1 MINKKRLIAFIVVV
15 VTMLSVII
23 TTTPDL
29 TTKLR
34 LGLDLRGGFEIL
46 YEAEAFEPGAEVTRD
61 ALLQTARSLR
71 DRIDKQGTT
80 EPEILPE
87 GNDRIR
93 VRIAGVEDERS
104 LREMIARPA
113 ELTFRGPDGTIE
125 LRGVDFKEGA
135 ATVVYDEFNQP
146 VVSIEV
152 KNRAD
157 LERVSRKLL
166 GQPMAI
172 VLDDELISAP
182 VVQGVFTDGKATISG
197 NFDLNGAKELA
208 DIINLGSLPLKLTE
222 IYMQSVGASLGQQS
236 LEQTVIAGLVGSI
249 LILLFMLFIY
259 RIPGIIASITLIT
272 YTWGLLLIFYWLN
285 AVLTLPGIA
294 AFVLGIGM
302 AVDANIITFERLKEE
317 LRTGKSFL
325 SAMRAGSKNSI
336 RTILDANLTS
346 LIAAAVL
353 YYVGTGAIQGFALVL
368 MLSIGLSMLTNVLL
382 SQSLLTLLIRTNVIS
397 KPSYYGLKQDEIKT
411 LAESKTIEAVERFDF
426 VTHRKRFFTFS
437 ITVTALGIISIA
449 LFWFNLGVDFKA
461 GTSIDIEVGKQI
473 ERTEAEQLLNDI
485 DLPPANITIGGTNQS
500 RVSVRFDR
508 VLESNPVGVE
518 QTEIERIMAAF
529 AEYAGQEVTYEENTV
544 NPAIARE
551 LAMKALI
558 AVLMASVGILI
569 YVSVRFEWRMA
580 LAAVIA
586 LIHNAF
592 FVISIFSIFRLEI
605 DLTFIAAILTIIG
618 YTLNDTVVIFD
629 RVRENMR
636 TAKIKSFND
645 LVKLVNQSIN
655 QTLTRTINTGLT
667 LIFATVAILI
677 FGSKSIFL
685 FSLAMTVGLLIG
697 VYSSMFIASQLW
709 LVLRRNSLTSKS
721 AKQA

>member
-15 VTMLSVII
+15 ITILSVITVTI
-23 TTTPDL
+23 PDL
-29 TTKLR
+29 TSKLR

-46 YEAEAFEPGAEVTRD
+46 YEAETFEPGGEVTRD
-61 ALLQTARSLR
+61 ALLNTARSLQ
-71 DRIDKQGTT
+71 DRIDRTGTT

-87 GNDRIR
+87 GNNRIR

-113 ELTFRGPDGTIE
+113 ELNFVGPDGTIE
-125 LRGVDFKEGA
+125 LRGMDFKEGA

-146 VVSIEV
+146 AVAIEV
-152 KNRAD
+152 KNKAD

-172 VLDDELISAP
+172 VLDGELISAP
-182 VVQGVFTDGKATISG
+182 TVQSVMTDGKATITG
-197 NFDLNGAKELA
+197 NYDFNEAKEMA

-222 IYMQSVGASLGQQS
+222 IYMQSVGASLGQMS
-236 LEQTVIAGLVGSI
+236 LEQTVTAGLIGSI
-249 LILLFMLFIY
+249 LILLYMLIIY
-259 RIPGIIASITLIT
+259 RVPGIVATITLIT
-272 YTWGLLLIFYWLN
+272 YAWGLLLIFYWLN

-302 AVDANIITFERLKEE
+302 AVDANIITYERLKEE

-336 RTILDANLTS
+336 RTILDANLTT

-382 SQSLLTLLIRTNVIS
+382 SQSLLTLLIRTNLIA
-397 KPSYYGLKQDEIKT
+397 KPSFYGLKNEEVKT
-411 LAESKTIEAVERFDF
+411 LADSKTIEPVERFDF
-426 VTHRKRFFTFS
+426 VSRRKGFFIAS
-437 ITVTALGIISIA
+437 IAVTIIGIISIS
-449 LFWFNLGVDFKA
+449 LFWFNLSVDFKA
-461 GTSIDIEVGKQI
+461 GTSIDIEVGKTI
-473 ERTEAEQLLNDI
+473 ERTEAEQLLIDI
-485 DLPPANITIGGTNQS
+485 DLPPASITVGGTNQS

-508 VLESNPVGVE
+508 VLESNPAAVE
-518 QTEIERIMAAF
+518 QTEIERIMATF
-529 AEYAGQEVTYEENTV
+529 ASYSGQDVSYEENTV
-544 NPAIARE
+544 NPAMARE
-551 LAMKALI
+551 LAMKAVI
-558 AVLMASVGILI
+558 AVLMASIGILI
-569 YVSVRFEWRMA
+569 YVSIRFEWRMA

-586 LIHNAF
+586 LLHNSF
-592 FVISIFSIFRLEI
+592 FVLTIFSIFRLEI
-605 DLTFIAAILTIIG
+605 DLTFIAAMLTIIG

-629 RVRENMR
+629 RVRENLH
-636 TAKIKSFND
+636 TAKIKTFDD

-667 LIFATVAILI
+667 VIFTTVAILI

-685 FSLAMTVGLLIG
+685 FSLAMTIGLLIG

-709 LVLRRNSLTSKS
+709 LFLRGKTIKARV
-721 AKQA
+721 AGQ